1 YIPSLDVDIIE
12 GGNQE
17 FDFDLTLK
25 DFTPFAL
32 LFIPDLEI
40 PDEVI
45 MTGKFSSVNGVSSLN
60 GFVPTG
66 IYKGVTIQ
74 NLIFDQTANERFLN
88 LFITSYRVSFT
99 DSLFINNVNIANIL
113 RNDSLRFN
121 IKMSDLDETNQ
132 LDLNGL
138 VEFSQESSSRL
149 SLVPSDIII
158 NSEDWRIQEKV
169 KFDFEEG
176 KTLINGLELSQGDQL
191 VAIDGAISK
200 DDDDVLKVA
209 FSDFSLQTFNPLTV
223 PLGIELG
230 GLMNGEVQIKALLDR
245 PYIQSDLRA
254 EEIVFNQTMI
264 GDMTVDAE
272 LDPETRLVKVD
283 VEIEDGGV
291 ESLTVK
297 GTYDASDEVSP
308 LNLTA
313 YMDENP
319 LVIFSPFLRNLV
331 SDLSGTATA

>member
-1 YIPSLDVDIIE
+1 
-12 GGNQE
+12 
-17 FDFDLTLK
+17 
-25 DFTPFAL
+25 
-32 LFIPDLEI
+32 
-40 PDEVI
+40 
-45 MTGKFSSVNGVSSLN
+45 
-60 GFVPTG
+60 
-66 IYKGVTIQ
+66 
-74 NLIFDQTANERFLN
+74 
-88 LFITSYRVSFT
+88 
-99 DSLFINNVNIANIL
+99 
-113 RNDSLRFN
+113 
-121 IKMSDLDETNQ
+121 SDL
-132 LDLNGL
+132 
-138 VEFSQESSSRL
+138 
-149 SLVPSDIII
+149 
-158 NSEDWRIQEKV
+158 
-169 KFDFEEG
+169 
-176 KTLINGLELSQGDQL
+176 GLELSQGDQL

-331 SDLSGTATA
+331 SDLSGTATADLSIIGTSLYPLINGTARLNNSRMTVNYLKPPFLIDNEVSVSDSKMLLENLVIVDE